1 MTLVSKERAIL
12 FADVS
17 GSMSF
22 HETLGDKLGWKAI
35 KTCLAELREIVEKRD
50 GQVVKTIGDEIM
62 AVFDRP
68 ETASAAARD
77 MQLRVGAMEPV
88 AGVKFE
94 IRIGF
99 HFGPV
104 LEDKGDFL
112 GEGVNTA
119 ARLRSLAKGGQILT
133 TGTTANKLSITQRIY
148 LRDQDTVNLQG
159 KHDAMDVYELLSGDI
174 EEATHVTGLA
184 TSANMKATL
193 TLEIGGRTMSFP
205 EGKTVLTMGRE
216 KTCDVL
222 VAEKT
227 ASRNHAR
234 IERSGLQFVLID
246 ESTNGTYVA
255 MEGHNEML
263 LRRDRVMLRGRG
275 KIGFGTSTGKAKELV
290 RFDCS

>member
-17 GSMSF
+17 GSMAF

-35 KTCLAELREIVEKRD
+35 KVCLAELRQIVEKRE
-50 GQVVKTIGDEIM
+50 GQVVKVIGDEIM

-68 ETASAAARD
+68 EAASAAARD
-77 MQLRVGAMEPV
+77 MQLRVRAMEPV

-133 TGTTANKLSITQRIY
+133 SGATANKLSITQRIY
-148 LRDQDTVNLQG
+148 LRDQDAATPQG
-159 KHDAMDVYELLSGDI
+159 KHDAVHVYELLSDDT
-174 EEATHVTGLA
+174 EEATHVAGLA
-184 TSANMKATL
+184 TSANVRAFL
-193 TLEIGGRTMSFP
+193 TLAVGERTVSFP

-216 KTCDVL
+216 KDCDV
-222 VAEKT
+222 VVTERT
-227 ASRNHAR
+227 ASRHHAR
-234 IERSGLQFVLID
+234 IEKSGLQFTLVD

-255 MEGHNEML
+255 IDGDREVLVRKGRL
-263 LRRDRVMLRGRG
+263 LLRGRG
-275 KIGFGTSTGKAKELV
+275 KIGFGTSAGKAEQPV
-290 RFDCS
+290 RFDCP

>member
-17 GSMSF
+17 GSMAF
-22 HETLGDKLGWKAI
+22 HETLGDQLGWKAI
-35 KTCLAELREIVEKRD
+35 KTCLAELREIIEKRK
-50 GQVVKTIGDEIM
+50 GQVVKTVGDEIM
-62 AVFDRP
+62 AVFERP

-77 MQLRVGAMEPV
+77 MQLKVGAMEPV

-99 HFGPV
+99 HFGAV

-119 ARLRSLAKGGQILT
+119 ARLRSLAKAGQILT
-133 TGTTANKLSITQRIY
+133 SGTTANKLSVTQRIY

-159 KHDAMDVYELLSGDI
+159 KQDAARVYELLSGDTV
-174 EEATHVTGLA
+174 EATHVAGLA
-184 TSANMKATL
+184 SSANVKAVL
-193 TLEIGGRTMSFP
+193 TLEIGARSMSFP

-216 KTCDVL
+216 KTCDIV

-227 ASRNHAR
+227 ASRSHAR
-234 IERSGLQFVLID
+234 IERNGLLFVLID

-255 MEGHNEML
+255 MDGQKEVL
-263 LRRDRVMLRGRG
+263 LRRDRIMLRGRG
-275 KIGFGTSTGKAKELV
+275 RIGIGISTGKATEPI
-290 RFDCS
+290 RFDCL

>member
-17 GSMSF
+17 GSMAF

-35 KTCLAELREIVEKRD
+35 KACLAELRAIIDKRE
-50 GQVVKTIGDEIM
+50 GQVVKVIGDEIM
-62 AVFDRP
+62 AVFDKP

-77 MQLRVGAMEPV
+77 MQLRVKAMEPV

-99 HFGPV
+99 HFGLV

-112 GEGVNTA
+112 GEGVNVA

-133 TGTTANKLSITQRIY
+133 SGITANKLSITQRIF
-148 LRDQDTVNLQG
+148 LRDQEAANPQG
-159 KHDAMDVYELLSGDI
+159 KQDALQVYELLSEDTGG
-174 EEATHVTGLA
+174 ATHVAGLA
-184 TSANMKATL
+184 TSANVQAFL
-193 TLEIGGRTMSFP
+193 TLGIGERTLSFP

-216 KTCDVL
+216 KDCDLV
-222 VAEKT
+222 VAERT
-227 ASRNHAR
+227 ASRRHAR
-234 IERSGLQFVLID
+234 IEKSGLQFTLVD

-255 MEGHNEML
+255 MDGDREVLVRRGRL
-263 LRRDRVMLRGRG
+263 LLRGRG
-275 KIGFGTSTGKAKELV
+275 KIGFGTSTAKAEHPV
-290 RFDCS
+290 RFDCP